1 MRVYI
6 TGVAG
11 FLGSHLCDGAL
22 EKGWIVHGID
32 NLFRGRATHM
42 PESEN
47 FTFEQLDLCGDI
59 SALSTSIQ
67 NFKPDV
73 ILHYGAINGTEYFY
87 DRPFEVLDT
96 NVMATINL
104 LKAIEACQH
113 KPKRIAYASS
123 SEVYGEY
130 PDNIPSAETDITRL
144 DIHSIRDSYAAA
156 KSIGDFYV
164 RMFAEQYDIEWTLL
178 RIFNAYGGRMD
189 ASKFGQVVPEF
200 VKRALFED
208 EFTIIGDGLHTRA
221 FCHVDDHVRMV
232 LTLVESEKGI
242 GVFNIGNDEEITM
255 LHLAEEVH
263 KVVGREFSPIH
274 LPKRSNDPLRRQPD
288 MTKTWAITG
297 PCQISL
303 REGLTY
309 TAEYYREQ

>member
-104 LKAIEACQH
+104 LKKKIQ
-113 KPKRIAYASS
+113 I
-123 SEVYGEY
+123 
-130 PDNIPSAETDITRL
+130 
-144 DIHSIRDSYAAA
+144 
-156 KSIGDFYV
+156 
-164 RMFAEQYDIEWTLL
+164 
-178 RIFNAYGGRMD
+178 
-189 ASKFGQVVPEF
+189 VV
-200 VKRALFED
+200 
-208 EFTIIGDGLHTRA
+208 I
-221 FCHVDDHVRMV
+221 
-232 LTLVESEKGI
+232 
-242 GVFNIGNDEEITM
+242 
-255 LHLAEEVH
+255 
-263 KVVGREFSPIH
+263 
-274 LPKRSNDPLRRQPD
+274 
-288 MTKTWAITG
+288 
-297 PCQISL
+297 
-303 REGLTY
+303 
-309 TAEYYREQ
+309 

>member
-22 EKGWIVHGID
+22 AKGWTVHGID
-32 NLFRGRATHM
+32 NLFRGRSQHM
-42 PESEN
+42 PKSEK

-59 SALSTSIQ
+59 AALSASIQ
-67 NFKPDV
+67 TFKPDI

-104 LKAIEACQH
+104 LKAIEACEH

-164 RMFAEQYDIEWTLL
+164 RMISNGLSCVFSMPMVVEWMP
-178 RIFNAYGGRMD
+178 RNSAR
-189 ASKFGQVVPEF
+189 
-200 VKRALFED
+200 
-208 EFTIIGDGLHTRA
+208 
-221 FCHVDDHVRMV
+221 
-232 LTLVESEKGI
+232 
-242 GVFNIGNDEEITM
+242 
-255 LHLAEEVH
+255 
-263 KVVGREFSPIH
+263 
-274 LPKRSNDPLRRQPD
+274 
-288 MTKTWAITG
+288 
-297 PCQISL
+297 
-303 REGLTY
+303 
-309 TAEYYREQ
+309 